1 MQTRFTRRVVLAAVA
16 ALVGSA
22 AGTAFAQAKF
32 PSKPVKIVVP
42 FTAGSQVDFVGREI
56 ARKLQEKWGQT
67 VVVENKVGAGG
78 TLGSRAVLLEGQD
91 GHTLLV
97 TSASHAINPTMYG
110 ARLPYDTQKDFVGV
124 SFLTSVPNVLVVAPT
139 LGVKS
144 VGELVSRIRAKP
156 AEHNFASAGT
166 GSGTHFNGEMFKVA
180 LGVDLLH
187 IPYKGTGDALLN
199 TAAGR
204 STLYWSPLGLTLP
217 FIKDGKLVPL
227 AVSTAQRAALM
238 PEVPTIAETFPGLV
252 YDHWYGMMAPATMP
266 RAVVEQISRDVGEV
280 LRMPDV
286 VKALADQGVIAAPNS
301 PAEFDRF
308 IVSEIDRLGAVV
320 KAAGVQAN

>member
-1 MQTRFTRRVVLAAVA
+1 MQAPFTRRALLAAVG
-16 ALVGSA
+16 ALACTVGSA
-22 AGTAFAQAKF
+22 AWAQAKF

-42 FTAGSQVDFVGREI
+42 FSAGSQVDFVGREI

-67 VVVENKVGAGG
+67 VIVENKVGAGG
-78 TLGSRAVLLEGQD
+78 TVGSRAVLIEGQD

-144 VGELVSRIRAKP
+144 VGELVSRIRARP

-238 PEVPTIAETFPGLV
+238 PEVPTIAETFPGLI
-252 YDHWYGMMAPATMP
+252 YDHWYGMMAPASMP
-266 RAVVEQISRDVGEV
+266 RAVVDQIARDVGEV
-280 LRMPDV
+280 LRMPEV

-308 IVSEIDRLGAVV
+308 IASEIERLGAVV

>member
-1 MQTRFTRRVVLAAVA
+1 MNPHLTRRALLAAAGLGVVA
-16 ALVGSA
+16 AA
-22 AGTAFAQAKF
+22 AAQPRF
-32 PSKPVKIVVP
+32 PTKPVKIVVP
-42 FTAGSQVDFVGREI
+42 FVAGSQVDFVGREI
-56 ARKLQEKWGQT
+56 ARKLQDKWGQP

-78 TLGSRAVLLEGQD
+78 TLGSRAVLTEGQD

-110 ARLPYDTQKDFVGV
+110 ARLPYDTLKDFVGV
-124 SFLTSVPNVLVVAPT
+124 SFLTSVPNVLVVAPS
-139 LGVKS
+139 LGVKQ
-144 VGELVSRIRAKP
+144 VGELVTRLRANPKD
-156 AEHNFASAGT
+156 HNFASAGT

-187 IPYKGTGDALLN
+187 VPYKGTGDALLN

-217 FIKDGKLVPL
+217 FIKEGKLLPL

-238 PEVPTIAETFPGLV
+238 PDVPTISETFPGLV
-252 YDHWYGMMAPATMP
+252 YDHWYGMMAPSSMP

-286 VKALADQGVIAAPNS
+286 VKALADQGVIASPNS

-308 IVSEIDRLGAVV
+308 IASEVTRLGAVV

>member
-1 MQTRFTRRVVLAAVA
+1 MLTRFTRRVVLAAVA

-22 AGTAFAQAKF
+22 AGTAFAQARF

-180 LGVDLLH
+180 LGVELLH

-308 IVSEIDRLGAVV
+308 IASEIDRLGAVV